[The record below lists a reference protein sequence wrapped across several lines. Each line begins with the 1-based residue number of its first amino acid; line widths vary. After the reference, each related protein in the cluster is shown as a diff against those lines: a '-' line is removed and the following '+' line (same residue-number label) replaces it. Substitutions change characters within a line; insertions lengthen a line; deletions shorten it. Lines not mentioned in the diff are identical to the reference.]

1 MNRRDFAIGLG
12 AAPLMLGSSLAAVDP
27 VEGKDYTRLSSP
39 IPVAVAGKVE
49 VIEFFGYWCPH
60 CNELEPKLE
69 SWIRKFPDDV
79 NFRRIPVAW
88 QESHVPFQRLFYALE
103 SLGIGS
109 EIHPKVFQAVH
120 GQHLRLDIE
129 AGLVIFAAA
138 NGIDRVKLTDAMKG
152 FAVANKVRTA
162 NQLFSAFRLDG
173 VPTLAISG
181 RFLTSPD
188 QAGGEDQ
195 ALQVADALIR
205 KSRMAR

>member
-1 MNRRDFAIGLG
+1 MNRRDFAIGL
-12 AAPLMLGSSLAAVDP
+12 AVAPLTLKSSLAAGDP

-69 SWIRKFPDDV
+69 GWVRKFPDDV

-88 QESHVPFQRLFYALE
+88 QEAHVPYQRLFYALE
-103 SLGIGS
+103 SLGDGS
-109 EIHPKVFQAVH
+109 EIHPKVFEAVH
-120 GQHLRLDIE
+120 GQHLRLDID
-129 AGLVIFAAA
+129 AGLTIFAAA

-152 FAVANKVRTA
+152 FAVANKVRLA
-162 NQLFSAFRLDG
+162 NQLFAAFHIDG
-173 VPTLAISG
+173 VPTLAIGG

-188 QAGGEDQ
+188 QAGGEVQ
-195 ALQVADALIR
+195 ALQTADALIR
-205 KSRMAR
+205 KTRTLR